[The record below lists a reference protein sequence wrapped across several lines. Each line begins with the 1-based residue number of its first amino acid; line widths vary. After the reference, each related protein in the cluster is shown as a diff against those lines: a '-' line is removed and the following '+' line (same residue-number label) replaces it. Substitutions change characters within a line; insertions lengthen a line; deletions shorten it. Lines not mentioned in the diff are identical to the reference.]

1 MLLSMLKNLVPYL
14 LYQTEIRLSTDRC
27 TFKFKLQSENEK
39 GGDKKLKPGFLS
51 SPITVRI
58 KNSLKS
64 IGSLNFDM
72 KKAPAFASAFK

>member
-1 MLLSMLKNLVPYL
+1 MLLSMMKNLVPYL
-14 LYQTEIRLSTDRC
+14 LYQTEMRLSTDRC
-27 TFKFKLQSENEK
+27 TFKFKLKSENEK
-39 GGDKKLKPGFLS
+39 GGDKKLKTGFLS

-72 KKAPAFASAFK
+72 KKAPAFASFS